1 MELKLSNC
9 SIEKFVNYAIE
20 RMNRHRMDNKYH
32 YSYMTESRLRKV
44 FQYMCDRKTKC
55 SGSNYYISDTDGFIS
70 KFSQP
75 EEEKQELMEE
85 MLFHEVWCKC
95 EWIYRIID
103 KEREF
108 YESLKGYVGARKVKE
123 FENVM

>member
-9 SIEKFVNYAIE
+9 SIEKFVSYAIE
-20 RMNRHRMDNKYH
+20 RMNKHRMDNKYH

-85 MLFHEVWCKC
+85 MLFHVVWCNVNGFIELLIK
-95 EWIYRIID
+95 
-103 KEREF
+103 KENF
-108 YESLKGYVGARKVKE
+108 M
-123 FENVM
+123 NH

>member
-1 MELKLSNC
+1 
-9 SIEKFVNYAIE
+9 
-20 RMNRHRMDNKYH
+20 MDNKYH

-55 SGSNYYISDTDGFIS
+55 SGTNYYISDTDGFIS
-70 KFSQP
+70 KFSHP

-108 YESLKGYVGARKVKE
+108 YESLKGCVGTRKIKE
-123 FENVM
+123 FENVA

>member
-9 SIEKFVNYAIE
+9 SMERFISYA
-20 RMNRHRMDNKYH
+20 MNRKKC
-32 YSYMTESRLRKV
+32 SYITEPRLRKV
-44 FQYMCDRKTKC
+44 FSYMCDRKTKC
-55 SGSNYYISDTDGFIS
+55 TGPNYYISDIDGFIS

-75 EEEKQELMEE
+75 EEEDKTLMEE
-85 MLFHEVWCKC
+85 ILFHEVWCKC

-108 YESLKGYVGARKVKE
+108 YESLKGYIGARKVKE
-123 FENVM
+123 FENIVQGGN